1 MVFSTFTELCDHY
14 HSILLEHFNSAK
26 KKPYTH

>member
-14 HSILLEHFNSAK
+14 HSILLEHFNYAK